1 VTSLVPL
8 AEIESAAAAVAPH
21 IHRTPLVESRTL
33 SERLGR
39 RVSLK
44 LELFQRTGSFKPRGA
59 LYEVMALSDEERS
72 RGVVG
77 LSGGNYAQGLA
88 YSGER
93 LGVPIRVV
101 MPASAPA
108 ASVEATTGYGAEIEL
123 APTMSEAF
131 ERFDQYRAGGVT
143 TLHPFDDPRMW
154 AGNGSLGLEV
164 VEDAPDLTDI
174 LVSIGGGGFIT
185 GVTSAV
191 LALRPEVRVWGV
203 ETEGAD
209 AMRRALDAG
218 KVVDIVPTSIATTL
232 SAPRVAESTLAVA
245 REHLEDVVVGPD
257 AEAVVALEV
266 LAERVK
272 VLAEPAASCTLA
284 AAQQVRARLGEHV
297 VLVLCG
303 GNVSLDDLTR
313 WRAHFGG

>member
-1 VTSLVPL
+1 VSSLVPL
-8 AEIESAAAAVAPH
+8 EEIEVARAAVAPH

-59 LYEVMALSDEERS
+59 LYEVMGLSDEERS
-72 RGVVG
+72 QSVVG

-88 YSGER
+88 YAGER

-108 ASVEATTGYGAEIEL
+108 GSVEATMAYGAEVEL

-131 ERFDQYRAGGVT
+131 ERFDQYRAGGAT
-143 TLHPFDDPRMW
+143 TLHPFDNRRMW
-154 AGNGSLGLEV
+154 AGNATLGLEV

-174 LVSIGGGGFIT
+174 FVSIGGGGFIA
-185 GVTSAV
+185 GVASAV

-218 KVVDIVPTSIATTL
+218 NVVDIVPTSIATTL

-245 REHLEDVVVGPD
+245 SEHLEDVVVVPD
-257 AEAVVALEV
+257 AEAVASLEV
-266 LAERVK
+266 LLERVK

-284 AAQQVRARLGEHV
+284 AAERVRERLDDHV

-303 GNVSLDDLTR
+303 GNVSIDDLTR
-313 WRAHFGG
+313 WRDSFGE